1 MKSINR
7 KEHGSA
13 LTKLQKFLT
22 FIGSILGI
30 VTACITIYT
39 FSITS
44 NATTTSPSSS
54 VTTVSS
60 INQIGENKSVTI
72 PITEITSS
80 NGIYS
85 SSTTEKSSSLA
96 SQKLHLVKKSKRVQQ
111 KRRVVL
117 RTLLKHP
124 QVPPKNNQISI
135 AQLLL
140 V

>member
-1 MKSINR
+1 MRSTKR
-7 KEHGSA
+7 KEHVSA

-44 NATTTSPSSS
+44 NAATTSPSSS

-72 PITEITSS
+72 PITEITSP
-80 NGIYS
+80 NEKYS
-85 SSTTEKSSSLA
+85 SSTTENKGSSDVTETSSSQEIQTSTTETTSSTENSTEA
-96 SQKLHLVKKSKRVQQ
+96 FTSS
-111 KRRVVL
+111 
-117 RTLLKHP
+117 
-124 QVPPKNNQISI
+124 SEE
-135 AQLLL
+135 
-140 V
+140 

>member
-1 MKSINR
+1 MKSTNR
-7 KEHGSA
+7 KEHVSA

-44 NATTTSPSSS
+44 NAATTSPSSS

-72 PITEITSS
+72 PITEITSP
-80 NGIYS
+80 NEKYS
-85 SSTTEKSSSLA
+85 SSTTENKGSSDVTETSSSQEIQTSTTETTSSTENSTEA
-96 SQKLHLVKKSKRVQQ
+96 FTSS
-111 KRRVVL
+111 
-117 RTLLKHP
+117 
-124 QVPPKNNQISI
+124 SEE
-135 AQLLL
+135 
-140 V
+140 